1 MCCVSGQYRYAP
13 GEQRVRRNGLDV
25 KEAWDWKRRQG
36 EKKAKS
42 SDQVLRSDSSALIAR
57 LEEGAN

>member
-1 MCCVSGQYRYAP
+1 MLPANSGFVEM
-13 GEQRVRRNGLDV
+13 GFDV

-42 SDQVLRSDSSALIAR
+42 SDQVLRSDSSAL
-57 LEEGAN
+57 L